1 MTYTMD
7 MMEVRMGFKSNIELV
22 LSYTQCVCDIIYVGY
37 DVINIVCAMTY
48 KQLYEV
54 IKSGCD
60 VRNRAYGVLNAVAVI
75 SYIHRV

>member
-1 MTYTMD
+1 MTYTVD
-7 MMEVRMGFKSNIELV
+7 VMEDRIGFKSNIELV

-48 KQLYEV
+48 KQWYEV
-54 IKSGCD
+54 FKRGCD
-60 VRNRAYGVLNAVAVI
+60 VRNSAYGVLHAVGVI